1 VEQKQRRTGAPLSPT
16 SGYSAKGPRTVTSL
30 SRIMTL
36 TEKAEPLVRWQ
47 WVQWQSA
54 TIIGWSVSV

>member
-1 VEQKQRRTGAPLSPT
+1 
-16 SGYSAKGPRTVTSL
+16 
-30 SRIMTL
+30 MTL